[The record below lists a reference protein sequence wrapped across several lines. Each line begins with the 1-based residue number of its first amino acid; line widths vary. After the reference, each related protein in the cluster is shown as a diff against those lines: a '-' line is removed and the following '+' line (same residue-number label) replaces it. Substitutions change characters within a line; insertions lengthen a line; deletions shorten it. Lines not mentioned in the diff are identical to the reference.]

1 MRLLGQILVFLV
13 LLGILAVRW
22 VNPDAW
28 VAPFFKGLWWIVLLL
43 VFVECL
49 TFIAPTVLAS

>member
-1 MRLLGQILVFLV
+1 MLGQIIVFLV

-28 VAPFFKGLWWIVLLL
+28 AAPFFKVLWWIVWLL
-43 VFVECL
+43 VIVECL

>member
-1 MRLLGQILVFLV
+1 MRMLGQIIVFLV

-28 VAPFFKGLWWIVLLL
+28 AAPFFKVLWWIVWLL
-43 VFVECL
+43 VIVECL